1 MGAADGVWG
10 TVGDAQALEPIAPWP
25 GAGSRSLTLA
35 TCALLGSVL
44 GALALALSSHG
55 VGVRTMPAHG
65 RPTAFGTPELSGLP
79 VAAQGVV
86 SSALGADGSAFR
98 AHASAHGFR
107 ASNPAQDMQA
117 SFGRGGVQIEAGGL
131 RVGLRFAGIGFGD
144 LLAAVHATAPTAA
157 RNRVSFRRDGYT
169 EWYANGPLGLEQGFT
184 IERRPHGTVSRPLKL
199 AIAVSG
205 NAHVSLGRHGGA
217 AYLRHGRDLLRYT
230 GLSVT
235 DANGRALRS
244 WFAMRAGGILL
255 EADAARA
262 AYPLRVDPLVQQ
274 GSKLTGTAKVWRG
287 NVGVSVALST
297 DGNTALVGA
306 PQDEYSGAAYV
317 FTRSGSTWTEQAK
330 LTPAGEKGASIGFG
344 AAVALSADGST
355 ALVGAP
361 GYGAR
366 LGAAWAFT
374 RSGTAWSEQQKLTGG
389 AAESEGQ
396 FGTSLAL
403 SADGDTALVGSP
415 DEYRVIRSKGVYGAG
430 AVYPFVRTGSSWAPQ
445 GERLTGT
452 EEVYPE
458 QYAVING
465 SGFGD
470 SIALSAD
477 GNTAVVGG
485 PRDDEYRGAV
495 WSFTRSGKAW
505 TQHGKKLTAQ
515 ARGFGESVAMSA
527 DGSTALI
534 GAPPQN
540 GFAGAA
546 WVLTQTGSEWSK
558 QAELKGAPG
567 EFANFGSSTALSGN
581 GNTAL
586 IGSPTEQNYVGA
598 AWLFS
603 RTGTVWSGQ
612 CEHLTAS
619 GEVGEGRFGA
629 GAALSSDA
637 DTALIG
643 APLDQEG
650 SGAAWVLV
658 ATPPGTGAAR
668 PAATIVPSCAAGAP
682 EPTVETLGAS
692 EIAGTSATVS
702 ATVDPNGGDVK
713 DCHFEYGTTLEYGAS
728 VPCRSLP
735 GAGTAP
741 VSASA
746 TLSALS
752 PFVTYHYRIV
762 ATNEGGTSTG
772 EDRTFATREGGTGIA
787 GTVTSASTGLPIGG
801 IEVCAYEEAGESPVG
816 ECTSSESSGRY
827 ALTGLTGGA
836 YIVEFSSPASGA
848 SGYIRQYY
856 DDKSQPEEAEAVTV
870 SAGSVTLGIDAQL
883 KDGGRVAGKVTS
895 AASHTAVSGVLVC
908 AFTAAL
914 EIEECGLTNGTG
926 EYAITGLPSGSY
938 RIGFDGE
945 EAGYVIQYYDDQ
957 SSLSTATPVTVTT
970 GGDISG
976 INAQL
981 TDGGRITGTVT
992 SATTG
997 APVPGVLVCAFVS
1010 AGEIEECAVTDATGD
1025 YTIAGLPTGVYEVGF
1040 SGGKAY
1046 GIQFYSGASSFAGAR
1061 PVSVTT
1067 GSTDGSIDAA
1077 LRPVGTL
1084 SPPPVWAPPIG
1095 IGAAA
1100 GSGSAG
1106 AAGGSASAGAA
1117 VGVLGTTATRN
1128 LAVEIGALLRR
1139 ALTPAGRAARL
1150 ASLLAGGGYTVAF
1163 RALSAGTAAIDWYQI
1178 PPRGKLARKTRARP
1192 VLVASGRMQ
1201 FSATGTARIK
1211 VGLTR
1216 EGRRLIKRDKTVK
1229 LTATG
1234 TFTPSGGKPIRAI
1247 EQFVLKR

>member
-1 MGAADGVWG
+1 MSAADGVWG
-10 TVGDAQALEPIAPWP
+10 TVGDARALERTAPSP
-25 GAGSRSLTLA
+25 GSGSRSLAIA
-35 TCALLGSVL
+35 TRALLGVVL
-44 GALALALSSHG
+44 GALALAWFSHA
-55 VGVRTMPAHG
+55 VGVRTTPVHG
-65 RPTAFGTPELSGLP
+65 RPTRFGTHGLSALP

-86 SSALGADGSAFR
+86 SAALGADGPAFR

-107 ASNPAQDMQA
+107 ASNPAQGMQA
-117 SFGRGGVQIEAGGL
+117 SFGRDGVQIEAGSL
-131 RVGLRFAGIGFGD
+131 RVGLRFAGIGYGD
-144 LLAAVHATAPTAA
+144 LLAAVHATAPTAS

-205 NAHVSLGRHGGA
+205 NAQVSLGRHGGA

-255 EADAARA
+255 EVDAARA
-262 AYPLRVDPLVQQ
+262 AYPLRVDPLVEQ
-274 GSKLTGTAKVWRG
+274 GSKLTGTAEIWRG

-317 FTRSGSTWTEQAK
+317 FTRSGSIWTEQAK
-330 LTPAGEKGASIGFG
+330 LTPAGEKGTSIDFG

-361 GYGAR
+361 GFGAR

-374 RSGTAWSEQQKLTGG
+374 RSGTAWSEQQELIGG
-389 AAESEGQ
+389 GAESEGK

-403 SADGDTALVGSP
+403 SADGNTALIGSP

-430 AVYPFVRTGSSWAPQ
+430 AVYPFVRTGSTWAQQ

-477 GNTAVVGG
+477 GNSAVVGG
-485 PRDDEYRGAV
+485 PRDNEYRGAV
-495 WSFTRSGKAW
+495 WSFTRSGNAW

-515 ARGFGESVAMSA
+515 ANGFGESVAMSA

-534 GAPPQN
+534 GAPDQN

-546 WVLTQTGSEWSK
+546 WVLTQTGGEWSK
-558 QAELKGAPG
+558 QAELKGTPG
-567 EFANFGSSTALSGN
+567 EFAYFGSSMALSEN

-603 RTGTVWSGQ
+603 RIGTLWSGQ

-619 GEVGEGRFGA
+619 EEVGEGRFGS
-629 GAALSSDA
+629 GVALSSDA
-637 DTALIG
+637 GTALIG

-650 SGAAWVLV
+650 SGAAWALV
-658 ATPPGTGAAR
+658 TTPPGTGAAR
-668 PAATIVPSCAAGAP
+668 LAGVAAPSCAAGAP

-692 EIAGTSATVS
+692 DIAGISATVS

-728 VPCRSLP
+728 VPCLSLP
-735 GAGTAP
+735 GAGPAP
-741 VSASA
+741 VSVSA
-746 TLSALS
+746 TLFGLS
-752 PFVTYHYRIV
+752 PFATYHYRIV

-772 EDRTFATREGGTGIA
+772 EDRTFTTLRVGTGIA
-787 GTVTSASTGLPIGG
+787 GTVTSASTGLPIGSV
-801 IEVCAYEEAGESPVG
+801 EVCAYEEAGESPFG
-816 ECTSSESSGRY
+816 ECTSTEPSGQY
-827 ALTGLTGGA
+827 ALTGLTAGA
-836 YIVEFSSPASGA
+836 YIVEFSSPVTGA
-848 SGYIRQYY
+848 SDYVRQYY
-856 DDKSQPEEAEAVTV
+856 DDKSRPEEAEAVTV

-883 KDGGRVAGKVTS
+883 EDGGRVTGKVTS
-895 AASHTAVSGVLVC
+895 AASHSAVKGVLVC
-908 AFTAAL
+908 AFTASS

-926 EYAITGLPSGSY
+926 EYAITSLPSGSH

-945 EAGYVIQYYDDQ
+945 EAGYVIQYYDDE
-957 SSLSTATPVTVTT
+957 SSLSTAAPVTVTT
-970 GGDISG
+970 GGDTSD

-981 TDGGRITGTVT
+981 TEGGRITGTVAN
-992 SATTG
+992 ATTG
-997 APVPGVLVCAFVS
+997 ALIPGVLVCAFVS
-1010 AGEIEECAVTDATGD
+1010 AGEIEECAVTGATGE

-1040 SGGKAY
+1040 NGGKAY
-1046 GIQFYSGASSFAGAR
+1046 GIQFFSEASSFADAR

-1067 GSTDGSIDAA
+1067 GSTDGGIGAA
-1077 LRPVGTL
+1077 LRPVGTP
-1084 SPPPVWAPPIG
+1084 SSPPVWGPPIG
-1095 IGAAA
+1095 IGAPA

-1106 AAGGSASAGAA
+1106 AVVGMLGSTAS
-1117 VGVLGTTATRN
+1117 RR
-1128 LAVEIGALLRR
+1128 LAVEIGALLRHV
-1139 ALTPAGRAARL
+1139 LTPAGRAARL

-1163 RALSAGTAAIDWYQI
+1163 RALSAGTAVIDWYQV

-1192 VLVASGRMQ
+1192 VLVASGRTR
-1201 FSATGTARIK
+1201 FSAAGTARIK
-1211 VGLTR
+1211 VRLTR
-1216 EGRRLIKRDKTVK
+1216 EGRRLIKRDNGVK
-1229 LTATG
+1229 LTARG
-1234 TFTPSGGKPIRAI
+1234 TFTPSGGKPVTAI
-1247 EQFVLKR
+1247 EEFVLKP

>member
-1 MGAADGVWG
+1 LGAV
-10 TVGDAQALEPIAPWP
+10 TI
-25 GAGSRSLTLA
+25 A
-35 TCALLGSVL
+35 TCALLAVVL
-44 GALALALSSHG
+44 GALAPVWSSNG
-55 VGVRTMPAHG
+55 IGARTA
-65 RPTAFGTPELSGLP
+65 RAQARQIAAGTHELSGLP

-86 SSALGADGSAFR
+86 SAALGADGSAFR

-107 ASNPAQDMQA
+107 ASNLAQDVQA
-117 SFGRGGVQIEAGGL
+117 SFSRGGVQIEAGRL
-131 RVGLRFAGIGFGD
+131 RVGLRLAGIGYGD
-144 LLAAVHATAPTAA
+144 LLAAVPATAPTAA
-157 RNRVSFRRDGYT
+157 RNRVSFWRDGYM

-184 IERRPHGTVSRPLKL
+184 IERRPHVTVSGPLKL

-205 NAHVSLGRHGGA
+205 NAHVSLGRHGEV

-230 GLSVT
+230 GLNVT

-244 WFAMRAGGILL
+244 RFAMQAGGILL
-255 EADAARA
+255 EVDDARA
-262 AYPLRVDPLVQQ
+262 VYPLRVDPLIQQ
-274 GSKLTGTAKVWRG
+274 GSKLTGAAKVWRG

-330 LTPAGEKGASIGFG
+330 LTPTGEEGTSIGFG
-344 AAVALSADGST
+344 AAVALAADGST

-366 LGAAWAFT
+366 QGAAWAYK

-389 AAESEGQ
+389 GTGSEGK

-403 SADGDTALVGSP
+403 SADGNTALIGSP

-430 AVYPFVRTGSSWAPQ
+430 AVYPFVRTGSTWAPQ

-477 GNTAVVGG
+477 GNTAVIGG
-485 PRDDEYRGAV
+485 PRDNEYRGAV
-495 WSFTRSGKAW
+495 WSFARSGEAW
-505 TQHGKKLTAQ
+505 SQHGKKLTAQ
-515 ARGFGESVAMSA
+515 TGGFGERVAMSA

-534 GAPPQN
+534 SAPSEDDY
-540 GFAGAA
+540 AGAV
-546 WVLTQTGSEWSK
+546 WVLTQTGGEWSK
-558 QAELKGAPG
+558 QAELKGTPG
-567 EFANFGSSTALSGN
+567 EFAYFGSSMALSEN

-598 AWLFS
+598 AWMFS

-629 GAALSSDA
+629 GVALSSDA
-637 DTALIG
+637 GTALIG

-658 ATPPGTGAAR
+658 IAPPGTGAAR
-668 PAATIVPSCAAGAP
+668 PAGAAVPSCTAGAP

-692 EIAGTSATVS
+692 AIAEVSATVS

-728 VPCRSLP
+728 VPCLSLP
-735 GAGTAP
+735 GASTAP
-741 VSASA
+741 VSVSA
-746 TLSALS
+746 TLSGLS
-752 PFVTYHYRIV
+752 PLATYHYRIV
-762 ATNEGGTSTG
+762 ATNEGGTSIG
-772 EDRTFATREGGTGIA
+772 EDRTFEAGTGIA
-787 GTVTSASTGLPIGG
+787 GRVTSASTGLPIGG
-801 IEVCAYEEAGESPVG
+801 IEVCAYEEAGESPFG
-816 ECTSSESSGRY
+816 ECTSTEQSGRY
-827 ALTGLTGGA
+827 ALTGLTAGA
-836 YIVEFSSPASGA
+836 YVVEFSSPATGA
-848 SGYIRQYY
+848 SDYVRQYY

-870 SAGSVTLGIDAQL
+870 RAGSVTLGIDAQL
-883 KDGGRVAGKVTS
+883 KDGGRVTGKVTS
-895 AASHTAVSGVLVC
+895 AASHTAVNGVLVC
-908 AFTAAL
+908 AFTAATG
-914 EIEECGLTNGTG
+914 IEECGLTNGTG

-938 RIGFDGE
+938 RIGFNGE
-945 EAGYVIQYYDDQ
+945 EAGYVIQYYDDE

-970 GGDISG
+970 GGDTSG

-981 TDGGRITGTVT
+981 TEGGRITGTVT
-992 SATTG
+992 NTTTG
-997 APVPGVLVCAFVS
+997 RSIPGDLACAFVS
-1010 AGEIEECAVTDATGD
+1010 AGEIEKCAFTGATGE

-1040 SGGKAY
+1040 NGGKAY

-1061 PVSVTT
+1061 PVSVVA
-1067 GSTDGSIDAA
+1067 GRTDGGIDAT
-1077 LRPVGTL
+1077 LRPVGTP

-1106 AAGGSASAGAA
+1106 AAGGVLGAA
-1117 VGVLGTTATRN
+1117 ATRG
-1128 LAVEIGALLRR
+1128 LAIETGALLRH
-1139 ALTPAGRAARL
+1139 ALAPAGRAPRL
-1150 ASLLAGGGYTVAF
+1150 ASLLASGGYTVAF
-1163 RALSAGTAAIDWYQI
+1163 RALSAGTAVIDWYQV
-1178 PPRGKLARKTRARP
+1178 PPTGKLARKIRARP
-1192 VLVASGRMQ
+1192 VLVASGRMR
-1201 FSATGTARIK
+1201 FSAAGTARIK
-1211 VGLTR
+1211 VRLTR

-1229 LTATG
+1229 LTAKG
-1234 TFTPSGGKPIRAI
+1234 TFTPSGGTPITAI
-1247 EQFVLKR
+1247 EGLVLKR

>member
-1 MGAADGVWG
+1 MGATDGVWR
-10 TVGDAQALEPIAPWP
+10 TVGDAHALERTAPWR
-25 GAGSRSLTLA
+25 GGRSRSLMIA
-35 TCALLGSVL
+35 TCALIGAVL
-44 GALALALSSHG
+44 GALALALAWSSHG
-55 VGVRTMPAHG
+55 VAVRATPAHG
-65 RPTAFGTPELSGLP
+65 RPTEFGTHEMSGLP

-86 SSALGADGSAFR
+86 SAALGADGSAFR

-107 ASNPAQDMQA
+107 VSNPAQDMQA
-117 SFGRGGVQIEAGGL
+117 SFGRGGVQIEAGSL
-131 RVGLRFAGIGFGD
+131 RVGLRFAGIGYGD
-144 LLAAVHATAPTAA
+144 LPAPVHATAPTAA

-184 IERRPHGTVSRPLKL
+184 IERRPHGAVSQPLKL

-205 NAHVSLGRHGGA
+205 NAHVSLGRNGGA

-235 DANGRALRS
+235 DANGRGLRS
-244 WFAMRAGGILL
+244 WFAMRVGAIML
-255 EADAARA
+255 EVDAARA

-274 GSKLTGTAKVWRG
+274 GSKLTGTAKVWSG

-297 DGNTALVGA
+297 NGNTALVGA
-306 PQDEYSGAAYV
+306 PRDEYSGAAYV

-330 LTPAGEKGASIGFG
+330 LTGAGENGESMGFG
-344 AAVALSADGST
+344 ATVALSADGST

-361 GYGAR
+361 GYRAR
-366 LGAAWAFT
+366 HGAAWVYE
-374 RSGTAWSEQQKLTGG
+374 RSGTKWSEQQKLTGG
-389 AAESEGQ
+389 GAESEGQ

-403 SADGDTALVGSP
+403 SADGNTALIGSP

-430 AVYPFVRTGSSWAPQ
+430 AVYPFVRTGSTWAPQ

-470 SIALSAD
+470 RIALSAD
-477 GNTAVVGG
+477 GNTALIGG
-485 PRDDEYRGAV
+485 PRDNEYRGAV
-495 WSFTRSGKAW
+495 WSFTRAGKAW

-515 ARGFGESVAMSA
+515 ASGFGEGVTMSA

-534 GAPPQN
+534 GAPGQN

-546 WVLTQTGSEWSK
+546 WVLTQTGGEWSK
-558 QAELKGAPG
+558 QAELKGTPG
-567 EFANFGSSTALSGN
+567 EFAFFGSSMALSEN

-603 RTGTVWSGQ
+603 RTGIVWSGR

-629 GAALSSDA
+629 GVALSSDA
-637 DTALIG
+637 GTALIG

-658 ATPPGTGAAR
+658 TTPPGTGAAR
-668 PAATIVPSCAAGAP
+668 PAEAAVPSCAAGAP
-682 EPTVETLGAS
+682 EPTVGTLGAS
-692 EIAGTSATVS
+692 DMAGTSAAVS

-728 VPCRSLP
+728 VPCLSLP

-741 VSASA
+741 VSVSA
-746 TLSALS
+746 TLSGLS

-772 EDRTFATREGGTGIA
+772 EDRTFATLEGGTGIA
-787 GTVTSASTGLPIGG
+787 GTVTSDSTGLPIGG
-801 IEVCAYEEAGESPVG
+801 IEVCAYEEASESPFG
-816 ECTSSESSGRY
+816 ECTSTEPSGRY
-827 ALTGLTGGA
+827 ALTALTAGA
-836 YIVEFSSPASGA
+836 YIIEFSSPATGA
-848 SGYIRQYY
+848 SDYVRQYY
-856 DDKSQPEEAEAVTV
+856 DDKSQPEEAEAVMV
-870 SAGSVTLGIDAQL
+870 SAGSVTLGVDAQL
-883 KDGGRVAGKVTS
+883 KDGGRVTGKVTS
-895 AASHTAVSGVLVC
+895 AASHTAVNGVLVC
-908 AFTAAL
+908 AFTAATG
-914 EIEECGLTNGTG
+914 IEECGLTNGAG

-945 EAGYVIQYYDDQ
+945 EAGYVIQYYDDE

-970 GGDISG
+970 GGDTSG

-981 TDGGRITGTVT
+981 TEGGRITGSVT
-992 SATTG
+992 NATTG
-997 APVPGVLVCAFVS
+997 DQIPSVLVCAFVS
-1010 AGEIEECAVTDATGD
+1010 AGEIEECAITGATGE
-1025 YTIAGLPTGVYEVGF
+1025 YTITGLPTGVYEVGF
-1040 SGGKAY
+1040 NGGKAY

-1067 GSTDGSIDAA
+1067 GSTDGGIDAI
-1077 LRPVGTL
+1077 LRPVGTP
-1084 SPPPVWAPPIG
+1084 SSPPVWVPPIG
-1095 IGAAA
+1095 ISAAA
-1100 GSGSAG
+1100 GSGGTG
-1106 AAGGSASAGAA
+1106 AAGD
-1117 VGVLGTTATRN
+1117 VLDTTATRS
-1128 LAVEIGALLRR
+1128 LAVEIGALLRH

-1163 RALSAGTAAIDWYQI
+1163 RALSAGTAVIDWYQI
-1178 PPRGKLARKTRARP
+1178 PPRGKLAGKTRARP
-1192 VLVASGRMQ
+1192 VLVASGRMR
-1201 FSATGTARIK
+1201 FSVAGTARIK
-1211 VGLTR
+1211 VRLTR
-1216 EGRRLIKRDKTVK
+1216 EGRRLIKRGSRVK
-1229 LTATG
+1229 LTAKG
-1234 TFTPSGGKPIRAI
+1234 TFTPSGGKPITAI
-1247 EQFVLKR
+1247 EEFVLKR

>member
-1 MGAADGVWG
+1 
-10 TVGDAQALEPIAPWP
+10 
-25 GAGSRSLTLA
+25 
-35 TCALLGSVL
+35 
-44 GALALALSSHG
+44 
-55 VGVRTMPAHG
+55 
-65 RPTAFGTPELSGLP
+65 
-79 VAAQGVV
+79 V
-86 SSALGADGSAFR
+86 SAALGADGSAFR

-117 SFGRGGVQIEAGGL
+117 SFGRRGVQIEAGSL
-131 RVGLRFAGIGFGD
+131 RVGLRFAGIGYGD

-217 AYLRHGRDLLRYT
+217 TYLRHGHDLLRYT

-255 EADAARA
+255 EVDAARA

-297 DGNTALVGA
+297 NGNTALVGA

-330 LTPAGEKGASIGFG
+330 LTPAGEKGTSIGFG

-361 GYGAR
+361 GYSAR

-389 AAESEGQ
+389 GAESEGQ

-403 SADGDTALVGSP
+403 SADGNTALIGSP

-430 AVYPFVRTGSSWAPQ
+430 AVYPFVRTGSTWASQ

-477 GNTAVVGG
+477 GNTAVIGG
-485 PRDDEYRGAV
+485 PRDNEYRGAV

-515 ARGFGESVAMSA
+515 AGGFGESVAMSA

-534 GAPPQN
+534 GAPSQN

-546 WVLTQTGSEWSK
+546 WVLTQTGDEWSK
-558 QAELKGAPG
+558 QAELKGTPG
-567 EFANFGSSTALSGN
+567 EFASFGSSMALSEN

-603 RTGTVWSGQ
+603 RTGTVWSRQ
-612 CEHLTAS
+612 CEHITAS

-629 GAALSSDA
+629 GVALSSDA
-637 DTALIG
+637 GTALIG

-658 ATPPGTGAAR
+658 TTPPGTGAAR
-668 PAATIVPSCAAGAP
+668 PAGAAVPSCAAGAP

-692 EIAGTSATVS
+692 DIAGISAIVS

-713 DCHFEYGTTLEYGAS
+713 DCHFEYGTTLEYGVS
-728 VPCRSLP
+728 VPCLSLP

-741 VSASA
+741 VSVSA
-746 TLSALS
+746 TLSGLS
-752 PFVTYHYRIV
+752 PFATYHYRIV

-772 EDRTFATREGGTGIA
+772 EDRTFATLEAGTGIA

-801 IEVCAYEEAGESPVG
+801 IEVCAYEEAGESPFG
-816 ECTSSESSGRY
+816 ECTSTEPSGRY
-827 ALTGLTGGA
+827 ALTGLTAGA
-836 YIVEFSSPASGA
+836 YIVEFSSPATGA
-848 SGYIRQYY
+848 SDYVRQYY
-856 DDKSQPEEAEAVTV
+856 DDRSRPEEAEAVKV
-870 SAGSVTLGIDAQL
+870 SVGSVTPGIDAQL
-883 KDGGRVAGKVTS
+883 KDGGRVTGKVTS
-895 AASHTAVSGVLVC
+895 AASHTAVDGVLVC
-908 AFTAAL
+908 AFTAAT
-914 EIEECGLTNGTG
+914 EIEGCGLTNGTG

-938 RIGFDGE
+938 RIGFNGE
-945 EAGYVIQYYDDQ
+945 EAGYVIQYYVDQ
-957 SSLSTATPVTVTT
+957 SSLSTATPVTVTV
-970 GGDISG
+970 GGDTSG

-981 TDGGRITGTVT
+981 TEGGWITGTVT
-992 SATTG
+992 NATTG
-997 APVPGVLVCAFVS
+997 APIPGVPVCAFVS
-1010 AGEIEECAVTDATGD
+1010 AGEIEECAVTGATGE
-1025 YTIAGLPTGVYEVGF
+1025 YAIAGLPTGVYEVGF
-1040 SGGKAY
+1040 NGGKAY
-1046 GIQFYSGASSFAGAR
+1046 GIQYYSGASSFAGAR
-1061 PVSVTT
+1061 PVSVVA
-1067 GSTDGSIDAA
+1067 GRTDGGIDA
-1077 LRPVGTL
+1077 TL
-1084 SPPPVWAPPIG
+1084 GGPSGAPSPPPSPSPPSPVWAPTAG

-1100 GSGSAG
+1100 GSGSTG
-1106 AAGGSASAGAA
+1106 ATG
-1117 VGVLGTTATRN
+1117 GVLGTTATRS
-1128 LAVEIGALLRR
+1128 LAFEIGALLRH
-1139 ALTPAGRAARL
+1139 ALTPAGRASRL
-1150 ASLLAGGGYTVAF
+1150 TSLLVGGGYTVEF
-1163 RALSAGTAAIDWYQI
+1163 RALSAGTAVIDWYQV

-1192 VLVASGRMQ
+1192 VLVASGRMR
-1201 FSATGTARIK
+1201 FSAAGTARIK
-1211 VGLTR
+1211 VRLTG

-1247 EQFVLKR
+1247 EEFVLKR